1 MDERLK
7 GIMDN
12 FESMKI
18 RVDDT
23 FKFHC
28 KMCGN
33 CCINMED
40 ILLSPKDIYNMSKEL
55 GLATVDFFDKFCEGF
70 VGGDSRVPLVR
81 LKPKGSDRRCPLLKK
96 AKCRVHR
103 SKPTVCAMFPIG
115 RVVVARDMKEGLK
128 NVSQEQVQYLFTNP
142 GCGDES
148 EIHTVK
154 EWLESFG
161 IPVPDEFFLAWQ
173 QTVLDMGDVFRT
185 IERGMS
191 RNVMEQIWNVV
202 FAGVYLSY
210 DLEKEFFSQFEDN
223 TKKFFELMNSAF
235 SLGGGSPIE

>member
-7 GIMDN
+7 NIVENLD
-12 FESMKI
+12 SMKI
-18 RVDDT
+18 GLDEI

-33 CCINMED
+33 CCINRED

-55 GLATVDFFDKFCEGF
+55 GLATTDFFHKYCEGF
-70 VGGDSRVPLVR
+70 VGPDSRVPIVR
-81 LKPKGSDRRCPLLKK
+81 LKPHRADRRCPLLKNM
-96 AKCRVHR
+96 KCRVHR
-103 SKPTVCAMFPIG
+103 AKPTVCAMFPIG
-115 RVVVARDMKEGLK
+115 RAVAAEDMKEGLK
-128 NVSQEQVQYLFTNP
+128 NISQDQVQYLFTNP
-142 GCGDES
+142 GCGDDS
-148 EIHTVK
+148 ETHTVR

-161 IPVPDEFFLAWQ
+161 IPVQDEFFLKWQ
-173 QTVLDMGDVFRT
+173 QTVLDMGNIFRT

-210 DLEKEFFSQFEDN
+210 DLEQEFLPQFEDN
-223 TKKFFELMNSAF
+223 TKKFFELMDSAF
-235 SLGGGSPIE
+235 SLGGDSPIR